1 MLILVLSVFVLILCS
16 GGALMQ
22 SKIMDKL
29 CDWLFEVIRGGQG
42 YDTDMR

>member
-1 MLILVLSVFVLILCS
+1 MLILVLSVFVLILCA

-29 CDWLFEVIRGGQG
+29 CDWLFDVIRGVME